1 MARKPPAQPLYRVHP
16 GGTAKKDRLT
26 HRVDIASP
34 DEIDDTVRT
43 SLARAYERDA

>member
-16 GGTAKKDRLT
+16 GGT
-26 HRVDIASP
+26 